1 MTLRDFSVYLR
12 EGDVTKASPNI
23 PEAKGL
29 LANGIADF
37 ETIKLKFGLSESTA
51 SIIFKDTYDAIRSVL
66 QSFLS
71 KEGYSPYSHEAIISF
86 NLEKGN
92 ITHGE
97 AARLDKFRQL
107 RNDVSYRAARA
118 TLSEAKEIQSMASH
132 LISRLRNRI

>member
-12 EGDVTKASPNI
+12 QGDVTKVSPNI

-29 LANGIADF
+29 LANGIEDF
-37 ETIKLKFGLSESTA
+37 ETIKLKFELSDKTA

-71 KEGYSPYSHEAIISF
+71 KDGYSPYSHEAIISF

-92 ITHGE
+92 ITRGE
-97 AARLDKFRQL
+97 AVRLDKFRQL
-107 RNDVSYRAARA
+107 RNDVSYRVARA
-118 TLSEAKEIQSMASH
+118 TLSEAKEIQSLAGH
-132 LISRLRNRI
+132 LISCLKNKI